1 MIMNNTSKNILL
13 LCIGGLLS
21 AIGIMIPLVAPKLV
35 IEPASFTLA
44 SHVAVFIAM
53 FISPGMAVSV
63 AFISSIGFL
72 LAGFP
77 LVVVL
82 RALSHLVFALLGAYL
97 IKKNNYMLLSPKT
110 IVPFALG
117 ISIVHAVCEVTV
129 TSLYYFG
136 TGKST
141 TTYYILGLVGL
152 GTIVHSM
159 IDFSIATAV
168 WIPLQ
173 HVLTIPANA
182 KVRKAPR
189 LNVQ

>member
-1 MIMNNTSKNILL
+1 MNNTSKNVLL

-21 AIGIMIPLVAPKLV
+21 AIGIMIPMVAPKII

-53 FISPGMAVSV
+53 FISPVMAVSV
-63 AFISSIGFL
+63 ALLSGLGFL

-82 RALSHLVFALLGAYL
+82 RALSHVIFAALGAYL
-97 IKKNNYMLLSPKT
+97 IKRNNYILLSPKT
-110 IVPFALG
+110 IVPFALL
-117 ISIVHAVCEVTV
+117 ISAVHAICEVTV

-136 TGKST
+136 TGKTT

-152 GTIVHSM
+152 GTVIHSM

-168 WIPLQ
+168 WVPLQ
-173 HVLTIPANA
+173 HVITIPANA

-189 LNVQ
+189 LNTQ